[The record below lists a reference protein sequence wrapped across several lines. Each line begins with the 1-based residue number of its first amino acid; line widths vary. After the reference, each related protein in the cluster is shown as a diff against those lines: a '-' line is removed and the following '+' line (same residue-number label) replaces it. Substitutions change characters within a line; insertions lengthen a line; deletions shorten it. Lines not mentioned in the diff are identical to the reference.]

1 MRSCMLFIVATTWLS
16 QLISLYAVLGLD
28 EAASH
33 NDIEAAY
40 RRLKEA
46 LAPDK
51 FKPGTARTQVEKA
64 QISIDQAHA
73 TLIQP
78 ELRQLY
84 EQQRSEYLKGEKQG
98 DSRPRLGQ
106 LCVASGMISMDQ
118 LKEAV
123 DTQLKSG
130 MPLGEVLQEKQFIS
144 QAELDGLLLGQE
156 MIDAPSAVTD
166 PLGIRL
172 VSLGLVSDDMVL
184 IVQMEKRTQGKSME
198 ELFVRHG
205 WVDVEVLKALMSP
218 S

>member
-1 MRSCMLFIVATTWLS
+1 MVSL
-16 QLISLYAVLGLD
+16 LISLYAVLGL
-28 EAASH
+28 EESASTPQV
-33 NDIEAAY
+33 EAAY
-40 RRLKEA
+40 KRLLQVLSPE
-46 LAPDK
+46 K
-51 FKPGTARTQVEKA
+51 FKPGPAKMQAEKA
-64 QISIDQAHA
+64 QVAIDKAHA

-84 EQQRSEYLKGEKQG
+84 EQQRQEYLKGEKQG

-123 DTQLKSG
+123 DAQVKTG
-130 MPLGEVLQEKQFIS
+130 MPLGEVLQDKQFIS

-166 PLGIRL
+166 PLGMRL
-172 VSLGLVSDDMVL
+172 VSLSLVSEDMVL
-184 IVQMEKRTQGKSME
+184 IVQMEKRTQGKSTD

-205 WVDVEVLKALMSP
+205 WIDADVLKALTS
-218 S
+218 ST

>member
-1 MRSCMLFIVATTWLS
+1 MVSL
-16 QLISLYAVLGLD
+16 LISLYAVLGL
-28 EAASH
+28 EESAPTPQV
-33 NDIEAAY
+33 EAAY
-40 RRLKEA
+40 KRLLEV

-51 FKPGTARTQVEKA
+51 FKPGPARMQAEKA
-64 QISIDQAHA
+64 QVAIDKAHA

-78 ELRQLY
+78 ELKQLY
-84 EQQRSEYLKGEKQG
+84 EQQRQEYLKGEKQG

-123 DTQLKSG
+123 DAQVKTG
-130 MPLGEVLQEKQFIS
+130 MPLGEVLQDKQFIS

-166 PLGIRL
+166 PLGMRL
-172 VSLGLVSDDMVL
+172 VSLALVSEDMVL
-184 IVQMEKRTQGKSME
+184 IVQMEKRTQGKSTD

-205 WVDVEVLKALMSP
+205 WIDAEVLKALTTAS
-218 S
+218 

>member
-1 MRSCMLFIVATTWLS
+1 
-16 QLISLYAVLGLD
+16 LISLYAVLGL
-28 EAASH
+28 EENAPTAQV
-33 NDIEAAY
+33 EAAY
-40 RRLKEA
+40 KRL
-46 LAPDK
+46 LQVLSPDK
-51 FKPGTARTQVEKA
+51 FKAGPARAQAEKA
-64 QISIDQAHA
+64 HVSIDKAHA

-84 EQQRSEYLKGEKQG
+84 EQQRLEYLKGEKQG

-123 DTQLKSG
+123 DAQVKTG
-130 MPLGEVLQEKQFIS
+130 MPLGEVLQDKQFIS

-166 PLGIRL
+166 PLGMRL
-172 VSLGLVSDDMVL
+172 VSLALVSEDMVL
-184 IVQMEKRTQGKSME
+184 IVQMEKRTQGKSTD

-205 WVDVEVLKALMSP
+205 WIDSEVLKALTSP
-218 S
+218 A

>member
-1 MRSCMLFIVATTWLS
+1 M
-16 QLISLYAVLGLD
+16 ISLYAVLGL
-28 EAASH
+28 EESAPTAQV
-33 NDIEAAY
+33 EAAY
-40 RRLKEA
+40 KRL
-46 LAPDK
+46 LQVLSPDK
-51 FKPGTARTQVEKA
+51 FKAGPARTQAEKA
-64 QISIDQAHA
+64 QLAIDKAHA

-84 EQQRSEYLKGEKQG
+84 EQQRLEYLKGEKQG

-123 DTQLKSG
+123 NAQVKTG

-166 PLGIRL
+166 PLGMRL
-172 VSLGLVSDDMVL
+172 VSLALVSEDMVL
-184 IVQMEKRTQGKSME
+184 IVQMEKRTQGKSTD

-205 WVDVEVLKALMSP
+205 WIDAEVLKALTSLT
-218 S
+218 

>member
-1 MRSCMLFIVATTWLS
+1 MVSL
-16 QLISLYAVLGLD
+16 LISLYAVLGL
-28 EAASH
+28 EESAPTPEV
-33 NDIEAAY
+33 EAAY
-40 RRLKEA
+40 KRL
-46 LAPDK
+46 LQVLSPDK
-51 FKPGTARTQVEKA
+51 FKPGPARMQAEKA
-64 QISIDQAHA
+64 QVAIDKAHA

-84 EQQRSEYLKGEKQG
+84 EQQRQEYLKGEKQG

-123 DTQLKSG
+123 DAQVKTG
-130 MPLGEVLQEKQFIS
+130 MPLGEVLQDKQFIS

-166 PLGIRL
+166 PLGMRL
-172 VSLGLVSDDMVL
+172 VSLSLVSEDMVL
-184 IVQMEKRTQGKSME
+184 IVQMEKRTQGKSTD

-205 WVDVEVLKALMSP
+205 WIDAEVLKALTS
-218 S
+218 ST

>member
-1 MRSCMLFIVATTWLS
+1 VVSL
-16 QLISLYAVLGLD
+16 LISLYAVLGL
-28 EAASH
+28 EESAPTPEV
-33 NDIEAAY
+33 EAAY
-40 RRLKEA
+40 KRL
-46 LAPDK
+46 LQVLSPDK
-51 FKPGTARTQVEKA
+51 FKPGPARMQAEKA
-64 QISIDQAHA
+64 QVAIDKAHA

-84 EQQRSEYLKGEKQG
+84 EQQRQEYLKGEKQG

-123 DTQLKSG
+123 DAQVKTG
-130 MPLGEVLQEKQFIS
+130 MPLGEVLQDKQFIS

-166 PLGIRL
+166 PLGMRL
-172 VSLGLVSDDMVL
+172 VSLSLVSEDMVL
-184 IVQMEKRTQGKSME
+184 IVQMEKRTQGKSTD

-205 WVDVEVLKALMSP
+205 WIDAEVLKALTS
-218 S
+218 ST